1 MFGKHFITLLIFLDF
16 SWLYTVNI
24 PQHYFVSNVVCLQCI
39 LGLSGLTSVYRQTAT
54 HTSHGLSGISGK
66 SLSLTSSSF
75 AGEWPFIAP
84 CCEGLP
90 LLPYF
95 VNGLFIQMESLC
107 QRAYH
112 YCMYCTE
119 SISLLYCIVYTY
131 SVHHNLFPIQNRLV
145 QYCTVLWQH
154 CCTL

>member
-1 MFGKHFITLLIFLDF
+1 MFGKHFITLLIFLD
-16 SWLYTVNI
+16 LYTVNI

-66 SLSLTSSSF
+66 SLPLTSSSF

-131 SVHHNLFPIQNRLV
+131 TV
-145 QYCTVLWQH
+145 QCSP
-154 CCTL
+154 